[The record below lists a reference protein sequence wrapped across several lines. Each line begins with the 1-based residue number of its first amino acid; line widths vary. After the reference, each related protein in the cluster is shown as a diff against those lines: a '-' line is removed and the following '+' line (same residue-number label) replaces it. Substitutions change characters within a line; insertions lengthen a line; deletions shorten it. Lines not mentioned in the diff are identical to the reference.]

1 MHAPAHVG
9 MYTMGVSFI
18 NGRSLVLRG
27 GGVSKEKRVCV
38 YIERGGD
45 RRDIEG
51 KERLSES
58 SWGLRDDMM

>member
-1 MHAPAHVG
+1 
-9 MYTMGVSFI
+9 MGVSFI